1 MKFFDALS
9 EMGSRALGGIFALGA
24 TSFQILTG
32 ELGGWDAAL
41 KFLIYLMMFDYV
53 TGFSAAVR
61 KKQINSDVM
70 FWGGLRKAGTIGV
83 LYLSVLADDAVNNG
97 APVFRNMAIYYY
109 IWRESVSTIEN
120 TAILGIKFPPKFVEF
135 FAQLKDNTALSPIDK
150 AAKKLA
156 KPGEQTEPIS
166 KEVDIVEEVVENKK
180 LAE

>member
-83 LYLSVLADDAVNNG
+83 LYLCVLADDAVNNG

-120 TAILGIKFPPKFVEF
+120 AAILGIKFPPKFVEF

-156 KPGEQTEPIS
+156 KPGERTEPIS
-166 KEVDIVEEVVENKK
+166 KEVDIVEEVAENKK

>member
-83 LYLSVLADDAVNNG
+83 LYLCVLADDAVNNG

-120 TAILGIKFPPKFVEF
+120 AAILGIKFPPKFVEF

-166 KEVDIVEEVVENKK
+166 KEVDIVEEIVENKK

>member
-9 EMGSRALGGIFALGA
+9 EMGARALGGVLAFGA
-24 TSFQILTG
+24 TSVQILTG

-41 KFLIYLMMFDYV
+41 KFLIYLMIFDYV
-53 TGFSAAVR
+53 TGFSAAAR

-83 LYLSVLADDAVNNG
+83 IYLCVLADEAVNNG

-109 IWRESVSTIEN
+109 IWRESISAIEN
-120 TAILGIKFPPKFVEF
+120 TAILGIPWPPKFVEF
-135 FAQLKDNTALSPIDK
+135 FAQLKDNTADSPIDK
-150 AAKKLA
+150 AAHKLA
-156 KPGEQTEPIS
+156 KPGEKIEPIS
-166 KEVDIVEEVVENKK
+166 QQVDIVEEVKENKK

>member
-9 EMGSRALGGIFALGA
+9 EMGSRVLGGIFALGA

-83 LYLSVLADDAVNNG
+83 LYLCVLADDAVNNG

-120 TAILGIKFPPKFVEF
+120 AAILGIKFPPKFVEF

>member
-83 LYLSVLADDAVNNG
+83 LYLCVLADDAVNNG

-120 TAILGIKFPPKFVEF
+120 AAILGIKFPPKFVEF

-166 KEVDIVEEVVENKK
+166 KEVDIVEEVAENKK